1 MLRRVQTSRSRIFD
15 KRKRERRLIWEITWV
30 IGIESILLQPRSDD
44 GVLKLAWYI
53 STLDGTVK
61 DVIKVDMQIRDWKR
75 IMWRMLVR
83 CRSDEVFHFLFRRTF
98 KFLEPLTGWS
108 VKMRRSSA
116 SLVGSNFFRL
126 RSKEL
131 GEDRQR
137 TVLMARHILFGLL
150 TLFPSDIYI
159 IGCISLVLKFELC
172 PFYRSRSML
181 WTFRLRIYV
190 NRCQT
195 GLTLQLLTNR
205 KSHMALSIRIFRFDH
220 AHSKVQ
226 VFSCTFRLQ
235 ARWRWWKMERT

>member
-172 PFYRSRSML
+172 PFYRSRSRSRSCTV
-181 WTFRLRIYV
+181 WLRISQ
-190 NRCQT
+190 NWTQT
-195 GLTLQLLTNR
+195 GQTLLFSGNMMAHVGFPVVYLKLSLAYSKGQLCLWNG
-205 KSHMALSIRIFRFDH
+205 F
-220 AHSKVQ
+220 
-226 VFSCTFRLQ
+226 
-235 ARWRWWKMERT
+235 